1 MEKFKE
7 NKITE
12 VLNIIA
18 VILAIPTCISL
29 SFGYF
34 YESLLLSVCG
44 LFLLITI
51 YILFVIA
58 SANSDIDEY
67 TREVIKYISSLLK
80 EATTIEELNTI
91 QEELL
96 YLSTKDGRYITPS
109 YIDDIK
115 KLYNDINSRITVL
128 TIIKLRETK
137 NLLNGK

>member
-29 SFGYF
+29 SLGYF
-34 YESLLLSVCG
+34 YESLLLSGCG

-51 YILFVIA
+51 FILFVIA